1 MTRWG
6 AALLLVAL
14 VPLAASTAYPGLL
27 LPGVAVF
34 VLAGVAVVVDSRRA
48 PGPERLGVSRE
59 HEEILSAGRANAVAV
74 HVRVGPPR
82 KHGYRIQPTRLLGRH
97 PPPPPRSRLRTHPL
111 LRPVR
116 LLPAVVRDETPP
128 RLAADGAVAR
138 LRIPGTLRY
147 TLTPA
152 GRGEERFGATVV
164 RCPGPWRLGLRQTSV
179 GEGEAVRVDADLAA
193 IHLYEA
199 LARRGQ
205 LAELG
210 VRTQRRPGEGSEF
223 ERIREAV
230 PDDPLRSIN
239 WKATARTGRL
249 MASELI
255 PERAQPVIVCLDH
268 GRLLGVGAGE
278 LTKLDHAIN
287 AALLLIHVALAT
299 GDRVGLFTFAD
310 RVTATLPARPGRL
323 QMRRFLDAVRPLRA
337 GEVEADYD
345 EALAELSRWQRRRA
359 LIVLFTDVLDPDQG
373 QALVRQCARLS
384 RQHLPLV
391 VTVRD
396 PALEDTARARPTD
409 AASTYAR
416 AVADGLIADR
426 EQTLTLLRRS
436 GVETLDADARTLSPR
451 LVNRYLELKR
461 RSRL

>member
-6 AALLLVAL
+6 AALLVLAL
-14 VPLAASTAYPGLL
+14 VPLAASSAFPTLLVPGIAV
-27 LPGVAVF
+27 VALAALA
-34 VLAGVAVVVDSRRA
+34 VLADCLRA
-48 PGPERLGVSRE
+48 PGRDRLRVTRE
-59 HEEILSAGRANAVAV
+59 HDEILSVGRANPVAV
-74 HVRVGPPR
+74 HVG
-82 KHGYRIQPTRLLGRH
+82 
-97 PPPPPRSRLRTHPL
+97 LRTRPARL
-111 LRPVR
+111 AGRPRWRPGSAAGAAAPPSRPV
-116 LLPAVVRDETPP
+116 PAMVRDEHPP
-128 RLAADGAVAR
+128 RLAAQGAIAQ
-138 LRIPGTLRY
+138 LGIPGTLRY

-164 RCPGPWRLGLRQTSV
+164 RCPGPWRLGLRQTSIGG
-179 GEGEAVRVDADLAA
+179 GETVRIDADLAA
-193 IHLYEA
+193 IRVYEA

-210 VRTQRRPGEGSEF
+210 VRAQRRPGEGTDF

-230 PDDPLRSIN
+230 PEDPQRFIN

-249 MASELI
+249 MATELI

-268 GRLLGVGAGE
+268 GRLMGVGAGE

-299 GDRVGLFTFAD
+299 GDRVGLFAFAD
-310 RVTATLPARPGRL
+310 RVTVTLPARPGRL

-345 EALAELSRWQRRRA
+345 EALTELSRWQRRRA
-359 LIVLFTDVLDPDQG
+359 LIVIFTDVLDPDQG
-373 QALVRQCARLS
+373 QALVRQCARL
-384 RQHLPLV
+384 RRRHLPLV
-391 VTVRD
+391 ITVRD
-396 PALEDTARARPTD
+396 PALEDTARARPAD
-409 AASTYAR
+409 PAATYAR
-416 AVADGLIADR
+416 AVATGLVADR
-426 EQTLTLLRRS
+426 EQTLALLRRS
-436 GVETLDADARTLSPR
+436 GVETLDADARNLSPR

>member
-1 MTRWG
+1 
-6 AALLLVAL
+6 V
-14 VPLAASTAYPGLL
+14 LAAA
-27 LPGVAVF
+27 
-34 VLAGVAVVVDSRRA
+34 VLAVGVDARRA
-48 PGPERLGVSRE
+48 PGPHRLTAVRE
-59 HEEILSAGRANAVAV
+59 HEEILSVGRANAVSVAI
-74 HVRVGPPR
+74 GLQPPAR
-82 KHGYRIQPTRLLGRH
+82 RA
-97 PPPPPRSRLRTHPL
+97 
-111 LRPVR
+111 
-116 LLPAVVRDETPP
+116 LPALVRDELPP
-128 RLAADGAVAR
+128 RLSARAAMGRVD
-138 LRIPGTLRY
+138 LPGTLHY
-147 TLTPA
+147 TVTPA

-164 RCPGPWRLGLRQTSV
+164 RCPGPWRLGLRQSSL
-179 GEGEAVRVDADLAA
+179 GEGETVRVDADLTA
-193 IHLYEA
+193 IRVYEA

-230 PDDPLRSIN
+230 PDDPQRLIN

-268 GRLLGVGAGE
+268 GRLMGVGAGE

-287 AALLLIHVALAT
+287 AALLLVHVALTT
-299 GDRVGLFTFAD
+299 GDRVGLFAFAD
-310 RVTATLPARPGRL
+310 RVSVSLPARPGRL

-337 GEVEADYD
+337 GEVESDYD
-345 EALAELSRWQRRRA
+345 EALAELSRRQRRRA
-359 LIVLFTDVLDPDQG
+359 LVVIFTDVLDPDQG
-373 QALVRQCARLS
+373 EALVRQCARLE
-384 RQHLPLV
+384 RRHLPLV

-396 PALEDTARARPTD
+396 PALEDSARARPTD

-416 AVADGLIADR
+416 AVASGLVADR
-426 EQTLTLLRRS
+426 EQTLSLLRRS